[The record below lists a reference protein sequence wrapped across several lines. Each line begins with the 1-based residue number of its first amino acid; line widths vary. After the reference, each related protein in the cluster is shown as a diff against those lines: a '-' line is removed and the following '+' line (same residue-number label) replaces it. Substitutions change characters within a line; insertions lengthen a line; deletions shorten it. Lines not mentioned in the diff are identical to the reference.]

1 MHPDTQKEQAAKQH
15 TLELFR
21 AGQEREAYDYYLAS
35 GFARKDD
42 MTFEE
47 FCQRAR
53 GEWQSPLNPKK
64 LILRSLFMVAV
75 IFIIAYLSGLIHF

>member
-1 MHPDTQKEQAAKQH
+1 MHPETQKEQAAKQY

-21 AGQEREAYDYYLAS
+21 AGKEREAYEYYLAS
-35 GFARKDD
+35 GFARHEE
-42 MTFEE
+42 MGFEE

-64 LILRSLFMVAV
+64 LIVRSLSMVAV
-75 IFIIAYLSGLIHF
+75 IFVIAYLSGLINF

>member
-1 MHPDTQKEQAAKQH
+1 MHPETQKEQAAKQH

-21 AGQEREAYDYYLAS
+21 AGKEREAYEYYMAS
-35 GFARKDD
+35 GFARNET
-42 MTFEE
+42 MEFEE

-64 LILRSLFMVAV
+64 LVVRSLSMVAV
-75 IFIIAYLSGLIHF
+75 IFLIAYLSGLIHF

>member
-1 MHPDTQKEQAAKQH
+1 MHPETQKEQAAKQH

-21 AGQEREAYDYYLAS
+21 AGQEHEAYQYYLNS
-35 GFARKDD
+35 GFARSENMD
-42 MTFEE
+42 FEE

-64 LILRSLFMVAV
+64 LILRSLSMVAV